1 MNKFKEAAIVILKES
16 KIPLHYKEITQK
28 ALDKGILKTDGKT
41 PDASMNAQ
49 IITEINSKGKN
60 ATFIKVAPATY
71 NLNPNRPTKEQIKIE
86 AIKSNKIPSDK
97 IGSGFIG
104 KAGEHFVTSEL
115 LFRGF
120 NASIMSVDVGMDI
133 IATRNN
139 KLFSLQV
146 KTSNLHSNN
155 TYAFDMRKV
164 SLERDYAGNVFYVFV
179 MIHEDGSKSSVI
191 LNSGKIDELIHIDA
205 IKNIK
210 SHDRFRVTLKIRNGH
225 VYIGTLDH
233 KNKINYYWDNWDTI
247 K

>member
-16 KIPLHYKEITQK
+16 KTPLHYKEITQR

-49 IITEINSKGKN
+49 IITEINAKGN
-60 ATFIKVAPATY
+60 SATFIKFAPATY
-71 NLNPNRPTKEQIKIE
+71 ALNPNRLTKKE
-86 AIKSNKIPSDK
+86 IKSEAKKLNKIPSEK
-97 IGSGFIG
+97 IGGGFVG
-104 KAGEHFVTSEL
+104 KAGEHYVTSEL

-146 KTSNLHSNN
+146 KTSNLHASN
-155 TYAFDMRKV
+155 TYIFDMRKV
-164 SLERDYAGNVFYVFV
+164 ALERDYTGNVFYVFV
-179 MIHEDGSKSSVI
+179 MIHEDGSKSTVI
-191 LNSGKIDELIHIDA
+191 LNAGKIDELIHLNA
-205 IKNIK
+205 IKDIK
-210 SHDRFRVTLKIRNGH
+210 AFERFRVTLKIRNGH
-225 VYIGTLDH
+225 IYIGTLD
-233 KNKINYYWDNWDTI
+233 NQINYYWDNWDII